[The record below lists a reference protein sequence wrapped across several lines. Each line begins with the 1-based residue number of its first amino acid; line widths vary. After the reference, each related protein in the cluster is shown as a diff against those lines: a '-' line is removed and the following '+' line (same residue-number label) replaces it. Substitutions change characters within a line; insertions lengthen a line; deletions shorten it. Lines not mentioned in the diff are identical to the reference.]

1 MNIHDGFR
9 SLDQVFGNGAANPVA
24 HKSARAFAAV
34 QGQEGFRADEAH
46 VSPAASLATQAA
58 TAPDVRMEKVSTIQQ
73 ALATG
78 NYKISNFD
86 VAASLVD
93 QMLQR

>member
-1 MNIHDGFR
+1 MNINDGFR
-9 SLDQVFGNGAANPVA
+9 SLNQVLGNGAANPVA
-24 HKSARAFAAV
+24 HKSARALAAV
-34 QGQEGFRADEAH
+34 QGQDGFRADEAH

-58 TAPDVRMEKVSTIQQ
+58 TAPDVRMEKVTTIQQ
-73 ALATG
+73 ALAKG
-78 NYKISNFD
+78 NYQVSNLD